1 MKTSKP
7 KRTHRVNKAKI
18 NYIVDVVI
26 GIGFL
31 LAAVSGVVLLFAPS
45 GGYRGGRNPGSAAET
60 LLLTRHAWDDLHTWS
75 SLIMIAGVLGHLVLH
90 WNWIVCMTRNLL
102 RRKPSGAKAA
112 TRNAAPQ
119 SEVCGTES

>member
-1 MKTSKP
+1 MKT
-7 KRTHRVNKAKI
+7 NKAKI

-45 GGYRGGRNPGSAAET
+45 GGYRGGRNPQVAGEI
-60 LLLTRHAWDDLHTWS
+60 LLLTRHAWNDLHTWS

-90 WNWIVCMTRNLL
+90 WNWIVCMTRNLF
-102 RRKPSGAKAA
+102 RWRKRTPAA
-112 TRNAAPQ
+112 VTEPA
-119 SEVCGTES
+119 EVCATES